1 MRQSLQVIFTGL
13 GTALCSL
20 GPRQWPGK
28 KSVVSE
34 FNLEMVTVSIIIYA
48 AIQVSSSC
56 QGALFQQLQCDRPSL
71 PWALNKCGLGRMGHS
86 ITKTSLQIYSKFL
99 RKTMNG
105 PIRWSDG
112 LISKYLYLIWTLL
125 ILSHREVFGNK
136 NGLMNAR
143 QATVDP
149 ANGFLSKVK
158 AQATKCCADQTRV
171 PASTL
176 NVLSW
181 DSCFSLTCAK
191 LAPTDWEDMPMGELS
206 GSNGEG
212 SNGWAY
218 SLPPHHGHGLDDD
231 NNNDTAAYSLL
242 PCHGHGLDDG
252 NNNDTEAILQQ
263 SQKWGIDHAKDDD
276 EPLVSPVHQFWRQGN
291 KDNQNNKDQDLG
303 IRNTSAQK
311 KSTWQCK
318 GAPCYW

>member
-1 MRQSLQVIFTGL
+1 MTWQ
-13 GTALCSL
+13 
-20 GPRQWPGK
+20 

-71 PWALNKCGLGRMGHS
+71 PWALNKCGMERMGHS
-86 ITKTSLQIYSKFL
+86 IIKTSLQIYSKFL

-171 PASTL
+171 PGKYPQCT
-176 NVLSW
+176 VLGLL
-181 DSCFSLTCAK
+181 FLTNLCKIGPNRLGRYAY
-191 LAPTDWEDMPMGELS
+191 
-206 GSNGEG
+206 
-212 SNGWAY
+212 GWAIWQQWWRVKWTGLL
-218 SLPPHHGHGLDDD
+218 SATPPWPWAWWWQQQWHS
-231 NNNDTAAYSLL
+231 SLL
-242 PCHGHGLDDG
+242 SAALPWPWAWWWQQQWHRGNLATVPEVGHWSCQGWWWTIGVTRASVL
-252 NNNDTEAILQQ
+252 EAGQ
-263 SQKWGIDHAKDDD
+263 
-276 EPLVSPVHQFWRQGN
+276 
-291 KDNQNNKDQDLG
+291 
-303 IRNTSAQK
+303 
-311 KSTWQCK
+311 
-318 GAPCYW
+318 